1 MKKEKEEKKYGL
13 LKAILAFALLAIIL
27 SWLLPYGQFSG
38 TEFVSEDVLAR
49 VGLNNLS
56 EIIYYSFQFALDKI
70 VILLIIAG
78 FYGVLAKTKAYDDLT
93 TNIAKKLSNKKV
105 AVVLFSVIIA
115 VMASVFS
122 QIFVVLIF
130 VPFIISIMN
139 KMKLDKMTI
148 FATTFGS
155 MLVGILGT
163 TYGSEGLSLI
173 TKSGYFTGDGFDPNK
188 TVLIRAGILLI
199 GLVLFNFFTLSHMN
213 KKDKSEEAIDM
224 FPVVESDEKKKSKLP
239 LIIIGILLFVI
250 VVLGFVKWNTFNITI
265 FDSFHKLIT
274 EDIKIGQ
281 DFYIFKSILGTSFAA
296 FGNWDIFTISSILFI
311 FTIIIGLCY
320 RFKFNDFVSSFMDG
334 CKKVIKPC
342 MVLMGVYT
350 IMTIIYM
357 SPYLP
362 TIVNKILSLT
372 DGFNIAT
379 TSLALMISN
388 LFSANLDF
396 IGYLGILS
404 HLAAEYPTHM
414 NALYVMISSLTGF
427 VAIFA
432 PTSLVLGVG
441 LTSLDVKYKDW
452 LKYIWKFLLGVLI
465 CLIIIFIL
473 MTVI

>member
-1 MKKEKEEKKYGL
+1 MKKEEKKYGL
-13 LKAILAFALLAIIL
+13 LKVILAFVLIAIFL
-27 SWLLPYGQFSG
+27 TWLIPYGQYSG
-38 TEFVSEDVLAR
+38 TEFVSEGVLAR
-49 VGLNNLS
+49 IGINNLS
-56 EIIYYSFQFALDKI
+56 EIIYYGFQFALDKI
-70 VILLIIAG
+70 VFLLILAG
-78 FYGVLAKTKAYDDLT
+78 FYGILTKTKAYDKLT
-93 TNIAKKLSNKKV
+93 KNIADKLSNKKL
-105 AVVLFSVIIA
+105 AVVVFSVIIA
-115 VMASVFS
+115 VMASLFS

-155 MLVGILGT
+155 MLVGMLGT
-163 TYGSEGLSLI
+163 TYGSEGLLLI
-173 TKSGYFTGDGFDPNK
+173 IKNNYFVAEGFDPNK

-199 GLVLFNFFTLSHMN
+199 GLVLFNFFTLSHMSKKN
-213 KKDKSEEAIDM
+213 KNEDITDM
-224 FPVVESDEKKKSKLP
+224 FLPEEIDEKKKSCLP
-239 LIIIGILLFVI
+239 IIIIGIVLFIIVI
-250 VVLGFVKWNTFNITI
+250 LGFINWNTLNITI
-265 FDSFHKLIT
+265 FDNFHKLLT

-281 DFYIFKSILGTSFAA
+281 DFYIFKNILGTNFGA
-296 FGNWDIFTISSILFI
+296 FGNWDIFTISSLLFI

-320 RFKFNDFVSSFMDG
+320 RFKLNDFVSSFIDG
-334 CKKVIKPC
+334 CKRMVKPC
-342 MVLMGVYT
+342 VVLMGAYT
-350 IMTIIYM
+350 IMTVIYM

-379 TSLALMISN
+379 SSLSLIICN

-396 IGYLGILS
+396 IGYSGVLGF
-404 HLAAEYPTHM
+404 LAQEYPTYM
-414 NALYVMISSLTGF
+414 NAIYVMISSITGF

-465 CLIIIFIL
+465 CLLVIFIL